1 MWRYLKWNEVLSMTK
16 MTRLTALLLTV
27 LLVLSMI
34 PAAVAEG
41 PLAGGWTAANDPTVT
56 QERSDLFDKALDGM
70 VGVDYT
76 PVAYLGSQVVAGT
89 NHYFL
94 CLSRVVIPDAI
105 PKYVL
110 VFIYEDLQGSAK
122 IMNIADFDFGSFCTY
137 GAEE

>member
-1 MWRYLKWNEVLSMTK
+1 MKK
-16 MTRLTALLLTV
+16 MIVLLLAFMV
-27 LLVLSMI
+27 VFS
-34 PAAVAEG
+34 AVSVATAEG
-41 PLAGGWTAANDPTVT
+41 MLSGGWAAADDPTVT
-56 QERSDLFDKALDGM
+56 QERSELFEKALGGM

-89 NHYFL
+89 NHCFL

-110 VFIYEDLQGSAK
+110 VFIYEDLQGK
-122 IMNIADFDFGSFCTY
+122 TEIMNFADFDFGSFCTY

>member
-1 MWRYLKWNEVLSMTK
+1 MTQ
-16 MTRLTALLLTV
+16 MTRMIVLLLTALLAF
-27 LLVLSMI
+27 SMI
-34 PAAVAEG
+34 SVSSAEG
-41 PLAGGWTAANDPTVT
+41 QLAGGWTAADDPTIT
-56 QERSDLFDKALDGM
+56 QERSDLFEKALGQL

-76 PVAYLGSQVVAGT
+76 PVAYLGSQVVAGR
-89 NHYFL
+89 NHCFL

-110 VFIYEDLQGSAK
+110 VFIYEDLQGNAQ

>member
-1 MWRYLKWNEVLSMTK
+1 MKK
-16 MTRLTALLLTV
+16 MIVLLLAIMV
-27 LLVLSMI
+27 VFS
-34 PAAVAEG
+34 AVSVATAEG
-41 PLAGGWTAANDPTVT
+41 MLSGGWAAAEDPTVT
-56 QERSDLFDKALDGM
+56 QERSELFEKALGGM

-89 NHYFL
+89 NHCFL

-110 VFIYEDLQGSAK
+110 VFIYEDLQGK
-122 IMNIADFDFGSFCTY
+122 TEIMNFADFDFGSFCTY

>member
-1 MWRYLKWNEVLSMTK
+1 MKK
-16 MTRLTALLLTV
+16 MIVLLLAFMV
-27 LLVLSMI
+27 VFS
-34 PAAVAEG
+34 AVSVATAEG
-41 PLAGGWTAANDPTVT
+41 MLSGGWAAADDPTVT
-56 QERSDLFDKALDGM
+56 QERSELFEKALGGM

-89 NHYFL
+89 NHCFL

-110 VFIYEDLQGSAK
+110 VFIYEDLKGNAEV
-122 IMNIADFDFGSFCTY
+122 MNFADFDFGSFCTY

>member
-1 MWRYLKWNEVLSMTK
+1 MKK
-16 MTRLTALLLTV
+16 MIVLLLAFMV
-27 LLVLSMI
+27 VFS
-34 PAAVAEG
+34 AVSVATAEG
-41 PLAGGWTAANDPTVT
+41 MLSGGWAAAEDPTVT
-56 QERSDLFDKALDGM
+56 QERSELFEKALGGM

-89 NHYFL
+89 NHCFL

-110 VFIYEDLQGSAK
+110 VFIYEDLQGK
-122 IMNIADFDFGSFCTY
+122 TEIMNFADFDFGSFCTY